1 MHKTKPA
8 QHKRR
13 RSRWRET
20 SLMHFLLNRA
30 VNPAL
35 KLHECLANWN
45 EVAAS
50 LREPPRKR
58 HYQMDCA
65 FG

>member
-1 MHKTKPA
+1 
-8 QHKRR
+8 
-13 RSRWRET
+13 
-20 SLMHFLLNRA
+20 MHFLLNRA

-45 EVAAS
+45 EIAAS